1 MTWWNSSLSPKPR
14 PPSFSP
20 SRLTS
25 SQYCARRSSGSLD
38 AMCALTKA
46 SVTSYKPSATPTPPL
61 EPSDAPNECL
71 YTPSSRTCG
80 ATSGDTYTAVPVN
93 LGVSSAPSPRP
104 HTRSSMSAWL
114 GTGSNPTPA
123 SASSSNA
130 CTAMARPMRRLRA
143 GGGEREA
150 CRGGRRARARAP
162 AATPAAA
169 AVAAPLA
176 PAPPPHPRT
185 HLRTRASRGASDLD
199 MSLAG
204 YRRACS
210 GSRKQP
216 VCAATASKAW
226 SLMPSCTASTYTS

>member
-46 SVTSYKPSATPTPPL
+46 SVTSYRPSATPTPPL

-80 ATSGDTYTAVPVN
+80 ATAGDTYTAVPVN

-143 GGGEREA
+143 
-150 CRGGRRARARAP
+150 
-162 AATPAAA
+162 AA
-169 AVAAPLA
+169 
-176 PAPPPHPRT
+176 
-185 HLRTRASRGASDLD
+185 
-199 MSLAG
+199 
-204 YRRACS
+204 
-210 GSRKQP
+210 GSQYQHG
-216 VCAATASKAW
+216 
-226 SLMPSCTASTYTS
+226 L